1 MAQAY
6 PLPRPLCQL
15 PSLLGPPGNQ
25 VHAPR
30 PPPQSLCCCHWLC
43 WEQPFP
49 GSFSPNPSLAPM
61 SPLKTSPPT
70 PSFPEQQLAHAHRA
84 SPARLVPHATL
95 QSPSFLTGLFVHS
108 QTPFTTADTNRP
120 RVWTLSRALS
130 ITYCTGHHTAV
141 TRQQSVKLVA
151 KRLHDIR
158 KTIYA
163 LRASVSTSV
172 KWD

>member
-30 PPPQSLCCCHWLC
+30 PPPQGLCCCHWLC

-70 PSFPEQQLAHAHRA
+70 PSFPEQQLTHAHRA

-120 RVWTLSRALS
+120 EGVDLVQGSV
-130 ITYCTGHHTAV
+130 HHLLHRPPYGSDSTTICQIGGQTA
-141 TRQQSVKLVA
+141 A
-151 KRLHDIR
+151 
-158 KTIYA
+158 
-163 LRASVSTSV
+163 
-172 KWD
+172 